1 MDIDEFA
8 GLPEI
13 FEHNPNPLTMDELFM
28 SSSGVTSYN
37 TITIDEPTIPVHRC
51 DLRAIRYKLGQFLK
65 KPIYKKP
72 YTLFTTNEP
81 NPGLL
86 SCQIFSDLRS
96 LLYMKE
102 DALIFP
108 SVVDAEIKALRYGLR
123 LTML

>member
-86 SCQIFSDLRS
+86 SCQIFSDLRKIKNNK
-96 LLYMKE
+96 LLCKNN
-102 DALIFP
+102 
-108 SVVDAEIKALRYGLR
+108 
-123 LTML
+123 